1 MKKYLQ
7 DKLAMNLQFFADP
20 EDDQEEPEGADGSD
34 GSAGD
39 GDDDND
45 KIVFDSQEDLDK
57 VIAGRVAK
65 AEKSLKK
72 QFNETLSDEVQKA
85 LKEEK
90 DLSKLSKEDRD
101 KVELAKREQ
110 KIADKEKA
118 IALREQLSQAV
129 EELQERNLPKTMAH
143 RLVDEDAEKTL
154 ENIKA
159 FESEFN
165 AALDARVE
173 EEVAEALKG
182 KGPKRKG
189 STGNM
194 VNPFAKETFNLTEQG
209 KLLKENPELYK
220 TLKAQAN

>member
-110 KIADKEKA
+110 KIADKEKE

-189 STGNM
+189 ATGNM

>member
-7 DKLAMNLQFFADP
+7 DKLAMNLQYFADP
-20 EDDQEEPEGADGSD
+20 EDDPKDPQGADDPEDPS
-34 GSAGD
+34 GD

-110 KIADKEKA
+110 KIADKEKE

-189 STGNM
+189 ATGNM